1 MSRSVLGQP
10 ISKRQRGSF
19 GEASLLLGHLIDSA
33 SRLKP
38 HIFRWRSFSASPIT
52 PSFTCAEHMASRA
65 KISTTAAS
73 AASSS
78 SNVDAEKND
87 VSDSEDAGGA
97 ESDTGAAA
105 DRPVTPPP
113 KTKRGRPAI
122 SSRVCGVCE
131 RIFSSRSAVRRHLVT
146 HTGHR
151 PFSCTVCGRRFSL
164 KGNLMAHYLT
174 HSGAKPFECHL
185 CPQVFSQRCSLN
197 RHLRRTHG
205 TGAK

>member
-1 MSRSVLGQP
+1 MPAAVCKSTNYRITVSFSVLHLTWHMSCFGLPNRSPIGGHYPVVGCAMSRSVLGQP

-33 SRLKP
+33 SR
-38 HIFRWRSFSASPIT
+38 
-52 PSFTCAEHMASRA
+52 
-65 KISTTAAS
+65 
-73 AASSS
+73 
-78 SNVDAEKND
+78 
-87 VSDSEDAGGA
+87 
-97 ESDTGAAA
+97 AAA

-113 KTKRGRPAI
+113 KPERRRRGI